1 MDFAALGRPLVVVGL
16 VLTAVGLALLFA
28 DRVPFV
34 GRLPGDVEIRGDRW
48 TVYAPLATSLLMS
61 VALTAALMLLAWLG
75 RR

>member
-16 VLTAVGLALLFA
+16 VLTAVGLAFLFA
-28 DRVPFV
+28 DRVPFL

-48 TVYAPLATSLLMS
+48 TIYAPLATSLLVS
-61 VALTAALMLLAWLG
+61 VAVTATLMLFAWLG